1 MPTYVSANRKEFRVP
16 DEGLYR
22 AVCKDVV
29 ELGEQETP
37 WGKKEFI
44 ELRWDLE
51 EVNPETAKP
60 FEVRARYNRSLN
72 EKSNLYKTLVLWRGR
87 KFTAEELKKFD
98 LDTLIGVNCQLQIVH
113 NLDAEGRTWANVQ
126 AVIKAPKGVPGLAVS
141 KDYVKVRDRAVEHGV
156 TPANGFASDDDD
168 GVPF

>member
-51 EVNPETAKP
+51 EDNPDTGKP

-87 KFTAEELKKFD
+87 KFTADELKKFD

-126 AVIKAPKGVPGLAVS
+126 AVIKATKGLPPLTIS
-141 KDYVKVRDRAVEHGV
+141 KDYVRIRDREDTHGI
-156 TPANGFASDDDD
+156 TPPGFASDDDD
-168 GVPF
+168 TPF